1 MIFKTCVHVPF
12 LDYFCDIVL
21 CTGTKRTF
29 VVVQINASRHFELL
43 IELIVCSRGVEKTS
57 IVCAMCISQEIWLLW
72 RFLLLQRRHIFV
84 AFIHELSQRIKTLL

>member
-12 LDYFCDIVL
+12 LDYFCDAVL
-21 CTGTKRTF
+21 CTETKRTF
-29 VVVQINASRHFELL
+29 VVVQINGSRHIELL
-43 IELIVCSRGVEKTS
+43 IELIVCNHGCWKIS

-84 AFIHELSQRIKTLL
+84 SFIHELSQRIKTLL